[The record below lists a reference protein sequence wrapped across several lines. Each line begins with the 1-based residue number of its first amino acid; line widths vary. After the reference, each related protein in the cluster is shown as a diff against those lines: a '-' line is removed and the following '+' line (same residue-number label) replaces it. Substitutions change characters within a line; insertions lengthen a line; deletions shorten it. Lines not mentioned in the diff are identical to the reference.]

1 MPEDTPSRP
10 ELARPS
16 FDRQAQYGRR
26 VIFAWSPRKSSKV
39 NPLTVPWPLVE
50 VLFEG
55 VEFAT
60 ERAARA
66 YDLSQAVGESAWT
79 ADDDGAS
86 WGPYCQ
92 FWTWEAA
99 ERWLYDQPG
108 ARTEDS

>member
-1 MPEDTPSRP
+1 MAEDALSRP
-10 ELARPS
+10 ELARPY

-26 VIFAWSPRKSSKV
+26 VIFAWSPKRPAPA
-39 NPLTVPWPLVE
+39 NPLTVPWPLVDE
-50 VLFEG
+50 LIEG

-60 ERAARA
+60 EQAARR

-108 ARTEDS
+108 AG